1 MPRPLSAII
10 DIDAMQCNLALAK
23 SCVPTSKTWA
33 VVKANAYGHGLDN
46 GMRGF
51 AAADGLALIEIDGAV
66 QLREM
71 GWVKPILLL
80 EGFFEP
86 ADLKTISDY
95 RLETVVHCNE
105 QLEVFEKTNG
115 MPGIAVHLKMN
126 SGMNRLGFKPEQFR
140 QAYERLRA
148 CKTVNKISLIT
159 HFANA
164 EFATHEVLSVAEQMR
179 VFCEASRDLSGE
191 RSCANSAAILVH
203 RELQADWIRPGIM
216 LYGASP
222 GGRHASEF
230 GLRPAMRL
238 ESEIIGIQS
247 VLPGESIG
255 YGSLFVADRPMKV
268 GVVACG
274 YADGYPRHAST
285 GTPVLVDGIRT
296 RLLGRVSMDMMNVDL
311 TPVPQAQPG
320 SKVVLWGDTLP
331 VDEVAHAAGTIGYEL
346 MCALTPRVKRVPV
359 LGQIR

>member
-1 MPRPLSAII
+1 MPRPLSAIV

-23 SCVPTSKTWA
+23 SCAPGSKAWA
-33 VVKANAYGHGLDN
+33 VVKADAYGHGLEN

-66 QLREM
+66 RLREM

-80 EGFFEP
+80 EGFFQP
-86 ADLKTISDY
+86 ADLKGICEH
-95 RLETVVHCNE
+95 RLETVVHCDE
-105 QLEVFEKTNG
+105 QLEVLEKTSG
-115 MPGIAVHLKMN
+115 VSGLAVHLKMN
-126 SGMNRLGFKPEQFR
+126 SGMNRLGIQPARFR

-148 CKTVNKISLIT
+148 CKIVNRISLIT

-164 EFATHEVLSVAEQMR
+164 EFARHEVLSVPEQMR
-179 VFCEASRDLSGE
+179 AFREASRDLSGE
-191 RSCANSAAILVH
+191 RSCSNSAAILVH
-203 RELQADWIRPGIM
+203 RDLQNDWIRPGIM

-222 GGRHASEF
+222 GGKSAAEF

-238 ESEIIGIQS
+238 ESEIIGIQH
-247 VLPGESIG
+247 VAPGESIG
-255 YGSLFVADRPMKV
+255 YGSLFVADRPMRV

-274 YADGYPRHAST
+274 YADGYPRHAPT
-285 GTPVLVDGIRT
+285 GTPILVDGIRT

-311 TPVPQAQPG
+311 TEVRQAHIG
-320 SKVVLWGDTLP
+320 SKVVLWGDALP

-346 MCALTPRVKRVPV
+346 MCALTPRVKRIAVTREAP
-359 LGQIR
+359 